1 MYQSV
6 LLTKDESLYD
16 ATYRFGAINKILGQ
30 YVGYLAAL
38 TGLTVISD
46 NNPSDAQG
54 NNGIKRSIGVKIP
67 GINRGITFMV
77 GGHVSYNYKYI
88 RVLIDKVQTSGTLV
102 SSSYIYY
109 NSTGTVSCKAFIKVG
124 SGIFNTYAQTSGI
137 NMFAVIPLSDGQN
150 MLIWKDSGQV
160 RGVFDDSDTVYI
172 LTNGETSYNLPGST
186 DQEYLIPLRI
196 KNPVTNKLLDA
207 RPTCL
212 YKFGNIGNYPIGS
225 LLSDGGKIY
234 TVMSRDD
241 KILIG

>member
-6 LLTKDESLYD
+6 LLTKDDTLND
-16 ATYRFGAINKILGQ
+16 GIYRFGPLNKMLGQ

-46 NNPSDAQG
+46 NNPSDGQG
-54 NNGIKRSIGVKIP
+54 HNGIARTIGVKIP

-77 GGHVSYNYKYI
+77 DGHVSYNYKYI

-102 SSSYIYY
+102 SSSCIYY
-109 NSTGTVSCKAFIKVG
+109 SSTGTVSCKAFIRTG
-124 SGIFNTYAQTSGI
+124 SSIFNTYAMTSSV

-150 MLIWKDSGQV
+150 MLIWVDNDEIK
-160 RGVFDDSDTVYI
+160 GVFDDSDTIYI

-212 YKFGNIGNYPIGS
+212 YKFGNIGNYPTGS

-234 TVMSRDD
+234 TVMSRNN